1 VAQEDGEHPVLM
13 SALPPPVLVAALAV
27 SLALPILA
35 WALLARPGAAAAQ
48 AQQNLVRGLDA
59 DPAGPAVRSGP
70 PALARLVQALTPRGT
85 TARINR
91 LLGAAGRPAAWPL
104 SRVVAA
110 KLVLAAIS
118 AGLGLVVVTARPGAL
133 LAVVV
138 TAVTVTAYHVPEL
151 LLTSRGQ
158 ERREAISLELAD
170 TLDQMTIAVE
180 AGLGFESA
188 LARAGRNGKGP
199 LAEELVRTLQDI
211 GVGQPRR
218 EAYLALAERT
228 GVPDLRRFIRA
239 VVQADA
245 YGVSIADVL
254 RTQAG
259 EMRLK
264 RRQRAEEKAM
274 QIPVKVIFPLILCI
288 LPTLFIVLLGPA
300 AMDIAATF
308 GGG

>member
-1 VAQEDGEHPVLM
+1 MTTLPAPVL
-13 SALPPPVLVAALAV
+13 AAVFAVA
-27 SLALPILA
+27 LALPLLG
-35 WALLARPGAAAAQ
+35 WSLLARPGVTVAQ
-48 AQQNLVRGLDA
+48 ARENLVRGIDL
-59 DPAGPAVRSGP
+59 PGAGSATPRSGP
-70 PALARLVQALTPRGT
+70 RLLGRLVGALTPRGT
-85 TARINR
+85 VTRLNR
-91 LLGAAGRPAAWPL
+91 LAGTAGRPAAWPVPRL
-104 SRVVAA
+104 VAA
-110 KLVLAAIS
+110 KLVLAVVA
-118 AGLGLVVVTARPGAL
+118 ACLGLLLLSGGPSVVTVL
-133 LAVVV
+133 VAVVV
-138 TAVTVTAYHVPEL
+138 TVVAYFVPEL
-151 LLTSRGQ
+151 LLYSRGR
-158 ERREAISLELAD
+158 ERQDAIGLELAD

-188 LARAGRNGKGP
+188 MARAGANGKGP

-211 GVGQPRR
+211 AVGQPRR

-228 GVPDLRRFIRA
+228 GVVDLARFIRA

-254 RTQAG
+254 RTQAQ

-300 AMDIAATF
+300 VMDIVAVF
-308 GGG
+308 SK

>member
-1 VAQEDGEHPVLM
+1 MMNALPVPVL
-13 SALPPPVLVAALAV
+13 AAAVAVAAAV
-27 SLALPILA
+27 PLLA
-35 WALLARPGAAAAQ
+35 WSLFARPSAAVGQARENLLRGVDLASADGTPRRTGPGLLGGLARG
-48 AQQNLVRGLDA
+48 
-59 DPAGPAVRSGP
+59 
-70 PALARLVQALTPRGT
+70 LTPRGT
-85 TARINR
+85 VARLDR
-91 LLGAAGRPAAWPL
+91 LAGRAGRPAAWPVPKL
-104 SRVVAA
+104 VAA
-110 KLVLAAIS
+110 KLVLALIAG
-118 AGLGLVVVTARPGAL
+118 GLGLLVVLGSPGPLTVVLTVVVTG
-133 LAVVV
+133 V
-138 TAVTVTAYHVPEL
+138 AYFLPEL
-151 LLTSRGQ
+151 LLHSRGQ
-158 ERREAISLELAD
+158 ERQEAIGLELAD

-188 LARAGRNGKGP
+188 MARAGQNGKGA

-211 GVGQPRR
+211 AVGQPRR

-228 GVPDLRRFIRA
+228 GAPDLGRFIRA

-254 RTQAG
+254 RTQAQ

-300 AMDIAATF
+300 VMDIVHAF
-308 GGG
+308 SG

>member
-1 VAQEDGEHPVLM
+1 V
-13 SALPPPVLVAALAV
+13 
-27 SLALPILA
+27 
-35 WALLARPGAAAAQ
+35 
-48 AQQNLVRGLDA
+48 
-59 DPAGPAVRSGP
+59 
-70 PALARLVQALTPRGT
+70 ARLD
-85 TARINR
+85 R
-91 LLGAAGRPAAWPL
+91 LASRAGRPADWPVPKL
-104 SRVVAA
+104 VAA
-110 KLVLAAIS
+110 KLVLTALAG
-118 AGLGLVVVTARPGAL
+118 GLGSLVLTAHGGAL
-133 LAVVV
+133 NV
-138 TAVTVTAYHVPEL
+138 TLVLGVTLVAYFVPEL
-151 LLTSRGQ
+151 LLYSRGQ
-158 ERREAISLELAD
+158 ERQDAISLELAD

-188 LARAGRNGKGP
+188 MSRAGKNGKGP

-211 GVGQPRR
+211 AVGQPRR

-228 GVPDLRRFIRA
+228 GAPDLRRFIGA

-254 RTQAG
+254 RTQAQ

-300 AMDIAATF
+300 VMDIVSIF
-308 GGG
+308 SR

>member
-1 VAQEDGEHPVLM
+1 MD
-13 SALPPPVLVAALAV
+13 ALPSLVLAAALAV
-27 SLALPILA
+27 GLAVPMLG
-35 WALLARPGAAAAQ
+35 WAVLVRPSAAANAARANLAR
-48 AQQNLVRGLDA
+48 GLGP
-59 DPAGPAVRSGP
+59 DPAGGRAARTRAPLG
-70 PALARLVQALTPRGT
+70 ARLVRALTPRGT
-85 TARINR
+85 FTRIDR
-91 LLGAAGRPAAWPL
+91 LLVGAGRPAAWPL
-104 SRVVAA
+104 GRVVAA
-110 KLVLAAIS
+110 KLVLAAA
-118 AGLGLVVVTARPGAL
+118 AGTLAVLVVGAKPQPL
-133 LAVVV
+133 FVVAMAL
-138 TAVTVTAYHVPEL
+138 TTVVSYFVPEL
-151 LLTSRGQ
+151 LLSSRGQ
-158 ERREAISLELAD
+158 ERRDAIGRELAD

-188 LARAGRNGKGP
+188 LARAGRNGTGP

-228 GVPDLRRFIRA
+228 GVDDLRRFIRA

-254 RTQAG
+254 RTQAQ

-288 LPTLFIVLLGPA
+288 LPTLFIVLLGPTA
-300 AMDIAATF
+300 VDMMTNM
-308 GGG
+308 